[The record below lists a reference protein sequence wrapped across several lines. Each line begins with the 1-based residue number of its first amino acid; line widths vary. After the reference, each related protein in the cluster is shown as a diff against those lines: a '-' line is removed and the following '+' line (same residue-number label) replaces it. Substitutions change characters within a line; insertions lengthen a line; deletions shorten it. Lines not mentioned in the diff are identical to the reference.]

1 LSRTL
6 RGAAI
11 SGIGMCVP
19 EKVLTNLDLEK
30 LVDTTDEWIFSRT
43 GIRERRIASEG
54 ESTGDFAAGAAREAM
69 AVGGVNP
76 EEVDLLLVATC
87 TGDTNALPAT
97 ATWIQEKLGTWNA
110 AAFDLSAACAGF
122 AYAVDAAHQYLA
134 TGRYEKVLVVGAET
148 MTNIVDWT
156 DRNTCVLFGDGAGAV
171 VMTPCDPSDGVLSS
185 VTGADGRG
193 ACKLYVPGA
202 GTRDPK
208 GSPYLYMEGKEVY
221 RFAVEI
227 MGEVAVQAL
236 EKAGLTPDEVDL
248 FVPHQAN
255 IRIIDAAAKRMNLP
269 PEKVF
274 VNVEKYGNTSAA
286 SIPIALYEA
295 WKTGRLE
302 PGDTVVTVG
311 FGAGLTWGA
320 NVLKWTLPAPDDT
333 DPLQGTGGATS

>member
-1 LSRTL
+1 VTPTL
-6 RGAAI
+6 KGACL

-19 EKVLTNLDLEK
+19 EKVLTNADLEK
-30 LVDTTDEWIFSRT
+30 MVDTSDEWIFSRT
-43 GIRERRIASEG
+43 GIRERRIAAEG
-54 ESTGDFAAGAAREAM
+54 ESTGDFAAGAAKEALQV
-69 AVGGVNP
+69 ARLAP
-76 EEVDLLLVATC
+76 EDVELLIVATC

-97 ATWIQEKLGTWNA
+97 ATWIQEKLGVKNA
-110 AAFDLSAACAGF
+110 AAYDLSAACAGF

-134 TGRYEKVLVVGAET
+134 TGRYNNVLVVGAET
-148 MTNIVDWT
+148 MTRIVDWK

-171 VMTPCDPSDGVLSS
+171 VMTPCEWPGGVLSS
-185 VTGADGRG
+185 ITGADGTG

-202 GTRDPK
+202 GTREPN

-227 MGEVAVQAL
+227 MGEAAIQAL
-236 EKAGLTPDEVDL
+236 KKAGLTPEDVDL

-255 IRIIDAAAKRMNLP
+255 IRIIEAAAKRMNLP

-295 WKTGRLE
+295 WHSGRLSQ
-302 PGDTVVTVG
+302 GDTIVTVG

-320 NVLKWTLPAPDDT
+320 NVLKWTLPDT
-333 DPLQGTGGATS
+333 HLGDTTS

>member
-1 LSRTL
+1 MNPSL
-6 RGAAI
+6 RGAGI

-19 EKVLTNLDLEK
+19 EKILTNSDLEK
-30 LVDTTDEWIFSRT
+30 IVETSDEWIFSRT
-43 GIRERRIASEG
+43 GIRERRVAAEN
-54 ESTGDFAAGAAREAM
+54 ESTGDFATGAAREAM
-69 AVGGVNP
+69 AVAGLNP
-76 EEVDLLLVATC
+76 EDVDLLLVATC

-97 ATWIQEKLGTWNA
+97 ATWVQEKLGAWNA
-110 AAFDLSAACAGF
+110 AAYDLSAACAGF

-134 TGRYEKVLVVGAET
+134 TGRYKNVLVIGAET
-148 MTNIVDWT
+148 MTRIVDWT
-156 DRNTCVLFGDGAGAV
+156 DRNTCVLFGDGAGAI
-171 VMTPCDPSDGVLSS
+171 VMTPCEPGDGVLSS

-208 GSPYLYMEGKEVY
+208 GSPYLYMEGKDVY

-227 MGEVAVQAL
+227 MGEAAVQAL
-236 EKAGLTPDEVDL
+236 DKAGITPEQVDL

-255 IRIIDAAAKRMNLP
+255 IRIIEAAAKRMNLP

-286 SIPIALYEA
+286 SIPIAMYEA
-295 WKTGRLE
+295 WKSGLLK
-302 PGDTVVTVG
+302 PGDIIVSVG

-320 NVLKWTLPAPDDT
+320 NVIKWGNLPAAVADSGET
-333 DPLQGTGGATS
+333 TS